1 MRPETQV
8 TGALMTVEA
17 PALGRRER
25 TELSRVVRGVT
36 LPGAT
41 PPGGGVLVTLGAS
54 RHLTLQAKAPR
65 SEAGRGEA
73 GGRILESSLPF

>member
-1 MRPETQV
+1 MMD
-8 TGALMTVEA
+8 TGT
-17 PALGRRER
+17 R
-25 TELSRVVRGVT
+25 TSVLST